1 MELNFLVHVA
11 SLTGLFKHIGCVDE
25 PSSDETIR
33 EKVLS
38 FIRDK
43 VRRPVHVMP
52 VAIFTWQLFLI
63 LGEIIASAGF
73 SY

>member
-43 VRRPVHVMP
+43 VRGRVHVMP
-52 VAIFTWQLFLI
+52 VAIFTRQLFLI
-63 LGEIIASAGF
+63 FREVIASAGF

>member
-52 VAIFTWQLFLI
+52 VAIFTQQLFLI
-63 LGEIIASAGF
+63 LREVIASAGF

>member
-1 MELNFLVHVA
+1 MKLNFLVHVA

-43 VRRPVHVMP
+43 VRGPVHVMP
-52 VAIFTWQLFLI
+52 VAIFTRQFFLI
-63 LGEIIASAGF
+63 LREVIASAGF

>member
-1 MELNFLVHVA
+1 MGLNFLVHVA

-43 VRRPVHVMP
+43 VRGPVHVMP
-52 VAIFTWQLFLI
+52 VAIFTRQFFLI
-63 LGEIIASAGF
+63 LREVIASAGF

>member
-43 VRRPVHVMP
+43 VRGPVHVMP
-52 VAIFTWQLFLI
+52 VAIFTRQFFLI
-63 LGEIIASAGF
+63 LREVIASAGF
-73 SY
+73 SS